1 MAKKKN
7 FFEKPWTQITGV
19 VIIIIAIFEGGYAAG
34 IYQENIQCNLDKN
47 ILVIEYQFKL
57 RDELIKQKEFETNR
71 NNNNNAA
78 LTEIIHLIRN
88 DGTKK

>member
-19 VIIIIAIFEGGYAAG
+19 IIIIITILGGGYAAG
-34 IYQENIQCNLDKN
+34 VYQEKIQCNLDKN
-47 ILVIEYQFKL
+47 ILVIEYQSKL
-57 RDELIKQKEFETNR
+57 RDELNKQKDCETNR

-78 LTEIIHLIRN
+78 LTEIINIIRN